1 VRAISF
7 NRFGGPD
14 VLQLADMPEPVAAAG
29 QIAIGV
35 RYAGVNFAFVP
46 GLEVVGTVLA
56 AGTGVDESLVGTT
69 MVAFTGSGGYAEVA
83 VADAALAIPV
93 DTDTTLPL
101 RVAVAA
107 ACVLPTA
114 WGVLFGA
121 GRMQDGESVLVHAAA
136 GGVGSIIGQLAREHG
151 AGLVIGVVSTWEK
164 AAYAAQ
170 FGCWDGLLLADD
182 FRAEAAAISS
192 GRGFDIIC
200 DSVGGSARLAGLD
213 LLAPLGRLV
222 VFGNARARRYRWD
235 RDPPRLAARG
245 RLRQGRRKF
254 RARAAL
260 RDAGLAARAVRHPL
274 PGARRY
280 GARSAGEPAH
290 DRQAHAEDLRPERGS
305 SSARVPPAWRPPARS
320 GTRASQH

>member
-1 VRAISF
+1 MRAISF

-29 QIAIGV
+29 QVAIGV
-35 RYAGVNFAFVP
+35 RYAGVNFAEVMARRGDWDISLPFVP

-101 RVAVAA
+101 RAAVAA
-107 ACVLPTA
+107 ACMLPTA

-222 VFGNARARRYRWD
+222 VFGNASASPEVSYGLQRLQETNRVAAGYNVAD
-235 RDPPRLAARG
+235 LAARTPSVYRGHAMSALRLLEEG
-245 RLRQGRRKF
+245 RLRLDITDVLPLE
-254 RARAAL
+254 RAAM
-260 RDAGLAARAVRHPL
+260 
-274 PGARRY
+274 
-280 GARSAGEPAH
+280 AH
-290 DRQAHAEDLRPERGS
+290 DLLENRRTTGKL
-305 SSARVPPAWRPPARS
+305 
-320 GTRASQH
+320 TLKI

>member
-7 NRFGGPD
+7 DRFGGPD

-35 RYAGVNFAFVP
+35 RYAGVNFAEVMARRGDWDISLPFVP

-83 VADAALAIPV
+83 VADAALAIPI

-101 RVAVAA
+101 RAAVAG

-121 GRMQDGESVLVHAAA
+121 GRMQAGESVLVHAAA

-151 AGLVIGVVSTWEK
+151 AGLVIGVVSTREK

-170 FGCWDGLLLADD
+170 FGCWDELLLADD
-182 FRAEAAAISS
+182 FRAKAAAISS
-192 GRGFDIIC
+192 GRGFDVIC
-200 DSVGGSARLAGLD
+200 DSVGGSARLADLD

-222 VFGNARARRYRWD
+222 VFGNASASPEVSYGLQQLQETNRVAAGYNVAD
-235 RDPPRLAARG
+235 LAARMPSVYRGHAMSALRLLEEG
-245 RLRQGRRKF
+245 RLRLDITGVF
-254 RARAAL
+254 PLEHAAM
-260 RDAGLAARAVRHPL
+260 
-274 PGARRY
+274 
-280 GARSAGEPAH
+280 AH
-290 DRQAHAEDLRPERGS
+290 DLLESRRTTGKLTLEI
-305 SSARVPPAWRPPARS
+305 
-320 GTRASQH
+320 